1 MISNFIHV
9 HIDKCKYSVPLIEEN
24 HKVIF
29 KAKEAFTAGVG
40 LMQCYSST
48 FILESNYYRVPKEY
62 QTLLGSEMI
71 QLQPGSIKRKKN
83 QEDFGKTDK
92 DFEAHDIIFN
102 LVGPVKDKELEAR
115 SSSLHSFPTLINLDG
130 PSGDQVKH
138 WTHKCC
144 PYTVPVYQTGNY
156 TFEACPITYE
166 VKSRSTLDKGLP
178 L

>member
-1 MISNFIHV
+1 MLFLYLHTGVKLLPCAQRIPDFIRIGNDSIATWFH
-9 HIDKCKYSVPLIEEN
+9 KKEE
-24 HKVIF
+24 K
-29 KAKEAFTAGVG
+29 
-40 LMQCYSST
+40 SRS
-48 FILESNYYRVPKEY
+48 
-62 QTLLGSEMI
+62 
-71 QLQPGSIKRKKN
+71 
-83 QEDFGKTDK
+83 FGKTDK